1 MAQAQATILQEINGL
16 YVAVYGRAADGPGIT
31 YWCGTLGVSVA
42 AAALTQVTLPQQIAL
57 GQAFVNTQ
65 STYFLTLY
73 PTTMNDIT
81 FVQQLYTNIGGNT
94 GDAGGIAY
102 WFSLLQAAEGPAPT
116 AAQITAARAAI
127 VGQFTY
133 GLLST
138 DLTVGAA
145 ALGLSASDYAAA
157 VARQAEFQN
166 KISVSQFYADESNG
180 PNGGILVAASTSSA
194 AFTAAQ
200 EIVAGVTNNASTVTA
215 ADAAISAAVAA
226 DSLTPITTFA
236 STPPVGTIFTLTTGV
251 DAAGLGAFVSPITG
265 NNNLVIGTN
274 STLTPGDQII
284 AAAGS
289 TGNTLTLADAGV
301 GGAYNPT
308 NIAGVTVSNI
318 STFNI
323 ASSEAVTANT
333 ATGSEGFTGLTAL
346 NVISTDGGA
355 NVDTITAAA
364 TTSVTVTDTTTAAV
378 TANLTVNGGSTV
390 TISEAN
396 GTNDSHA
403 RTITVLGGTGTT
415 TVSVTQTETNATLDQ
430 AVTITDTNEGA
441 GTKAGVITSVTLNG
455 LDAQATAINDSALAN
470 LSISNVAAGGDT
482 VTITEGAWTS
492 PATTLNLTLSADKA
506 LTVNDAGSKYTTLAI
521 TTGATASTLTE
532 GAGFTA
538 VTAETV
544 AGASVLTQH
553 AANMTALKT
562 IAISGAA
569 GLTDS
574 DLNNGALAA
583 LVTVTDT
590 SSGAVTVSLTDTLTA
605 FSGATGTG
613 TEIVTITADAT
624 KAITGDGVATSE
636 VVFNNTAATF
646 TSTFTGA
653 NVTGFKVLGV
663 GASGSGTFN
672 IAASPFTGY
681 TSLDDQGST
690 TGAVSF
696 TNVTAG
702 TPLAIDAAN
711 SGGTVTYQ
719 LATAGTAST
728 AVNVTIGLS
737 AAQAAI
743 LGLTATA
750 GGFSVVG
757 ANQLTLWDSNFVGIA
772 NVNFTVNNATAGSAE
787 TINLLNDQSL
797 ASMSVAGT
805 GDLTITTTYT
815 DTLAALSIADNSTS
829 TAGLTFAAGITD
841 NALTTLAFAGSNTA
855 AMTIGTLTDS
865 GTSLTVT
872 DSYAGNVNIGHFAGS
887 AAMAT
892 ESFTNTGAGTLT
904 VGNASASDTALQSL
918 TLVGNVSDFHGTSTG
933 QDTYN
938 GGITVTGG
946 TDNAAVTFETTA
958 GGGANAAGKVDSIT
972 LGNGNDIVLDA
983 GGGTALGTINITLGT
998 GADTVTVGTAT
1009 TSGTNT
1015 VIFGAHTFGTA
1026 DAISVGATAAS
1037 TTVISTITGLNS
1049 ILTGSD
1055 TITFLGDGAAT
1066 GAVVNES
1073 AAIGTYLSTNHLT
1086 ATLLNDVAAVL
1097 SASGGNLAQHA
1108 IGEFVFS
1115 GTQYVIEQAQAAGT
1129 ALGGADT
1136 LVALVGT
1143 TVTAASSAAAG
1154 ILTLHG

>member
-16 YVAVYGRAADGPGIT
+16 YVAVYGRAADGPGIN

-42 AAALTQVTLPQQIAL
+42 AASTTPVTLAQQTAL

-73 PTTMNDIT
+73 PATMNDIT
-81 FVQQLYTNIGGNT
+81 FVQALYTNIGGNT
-94 GDAGGIAY
+94 GDAGGVAY
-102 WFSLLQAAEGPAPT
+102 WFSLLQAAEAGGAS
-116 AAQITAARAAI
+116 AINARAAI

-166 KISVSQFYADESNG
+166 KISVSQFYANESNG
-180 PNGGILVAASTSSA
+180 PNGSILVAASTSSA

-200 EIVAGVTNNASTVTA
+200 EVVAGVTNNPSTVTA
-215 ADAAISAAVAA
+215 ADAAISAAVAQN
-226 DSLTPITTFA
+226 SLAPITTFA
-236 STPPVGTIFTLTTGV
+236 STPPVGSIFTLTTGV

-284 AAAGS
+284 APVGG

-308 NIAGVTVSNI
+308 NIAGATVSNI
-318 STFNI
+318 SIFNI

-364 TTSVTVTDTTTAAV
+364 TTAVTVTDTTTAAV

-403 RTITVLGGTGTT
+403 KTITVLGGTGTT

-544 AGASVLTQH
+544 AGASVLTQTAH
-553 AANMTALKT
+553 AMTALKT

-646 TSTFTGA
+646 TSTSTGA

-672 IAASPFTGY
+672 VAASPFAGY

-702 TPLAIDAAN
+702 TPLAIDATN
-711 SGGTVTYQ
+711 SGGNVTYQ

-757 ANQLTLWDSNFVGIA
+757 GGANQLTLWDSSFVGLA

-805 GDLTITTTYT
+805 GDLTITTAYT

-829 TAGLTFAAGITD
+829 TAGLTFTGGITD

-855 AMTIGTLTDS
+855 AMNINTLTDAA
-865 GTSLTVT
+865 TSLTVT

-904 VGNASASDTALQSL
+904 VGSGTAGDTAVQSL
-918 TLVGNVSDFHGTSTG
+918 TLVGNVSDYHGGGTG

-946 TDNAAVTFETTA
+946 TDNAVVVFETTA

-972 LGNGNDIVLDA
+972 LGNGNDIVFDA

-998 GADTVTVGTAT
+998 GADTVIVGTAT

-1015 VIFGAHTFGTA
+1015 VIFGAHALATA

-1049 ILTGSD
+1049 ILAGSD

-1066 GAVVNES
+1066 GAVVNEN
-1073 AAIGTYLSTNHLT
+1073 AAISTYLSVNHLT
-1086 ATLLNDVAAVL
+1086 ATLANDVAAVL
-1097 SASGGNLAQHA
+1097 SGSGGDLAQHA

-1115 GTQYVIEQAQAAGT
+1115 GTQYVIEQAQATGT

-1136 LVALVGT
+1136 LVALVGM